1 MTVGW
6 KRWRRVPRKRSR
18 SKPDKTPVIEA
29 LNRLRKAGGTLVTVG
44 EVCEFISQTFTQTPG
59 APPLWLRLCRAM
71 SLRFTPGGL
80 VVKKTFFSRVKNCR
94 QVVTEV
100 VRVKPQ
106 RREKRRDFGL
116 EAFLCVPRVSAV
128 YSGRPSG

>member
-44 EVCEFISQTFTQTPG
+44 EVCDFIAQTFTQTPG

-71 SLRFTPGGL
+71 SLRETI
-80 VVKKTFFSRVKNCR
+80 KTCWSCR
-94 QVVTEV
+94 INFVAACEQFP
-100 VRVKPQ
+100 RLHC
-106 RREKRRDFGL
+106 RDFAL
-116 EAFLCVPRVSAV
+116 EPFLAP
-128 YSGRPSG
+128 GHPGHW